1 MNFQLNERM
10 INVFFSSFLY
20 LKQLWFLSRAG
31 GGMHMN
37 NVSVLQRLA
46 DRFFSLIMLA
56 EIYGK
61 IMENTMTPENP

>member
-1 MNFQLNERM
+1 
-10 INVFFSSFLY
+10 
-20 LKQLWFLSRAG
+20 
-31 GGMHMN
+31 MN